1 METRRGHSGAAL
13 LSRAAGRTSGRGD
26 PGPDTDSGRTHSR
39 WRRRDTLPAKAG
51 RAAGYAGGRA
61 RASRARATAP
71 PRGGCG
77 AQAGRGR
84 GGGAD
89 IPAEGPSLHRQEG
102 RWRSRGG
109 LGSKATRLKPTR
121 SAPGRLSPGAG
132 GRRPEGMTAAAPE
145 TRPAQ
150 DGDGGWTAVSGG
162 RARAAVSV
170 RCDSQERLPPR
181 LRFVRLERGEAA
193 DAEKLGVS
201 APSGFQGRRHG
212 RAAEPASPP
221 AQTSSL
227 DREFRCQGLCRAHP
241 EPQELRPF
249 PKSSHFPL
257 SGQSPGPSQE
267 IPVSLPLGTGRR
279 PGSFFG
285 RSTFTL

>member
-13 LSRAAGRTSGRGD
+13 LSRAAAGATLARTPTPAARTHGGAGGTRFQRRLGGPGRWLRRWASSGKQGQAHGAAERWVRGTGGAGQGRGRRHPGGRSLPPPARGSVEKRRRAREQGDEAEARSQRAWAALSRGRGQTAGRGD
-26 PGPDTDSGRTHSR
+26 
-39 WRRRDTLPAKAG
+39 
-51 RAAGYAGGRA
+51 
-61 RASRARATAP
+61 
-71 PRGGCG
+71 
-77 AQAGRGR
+77 
-84 GGGAD
+84 
-89 IPAEGPSLHRQEG
+89 
-102 RWRSRGG
+102 
-109 LGSKATRLKPTR
+109 
-121 SAPGRLSPGAG
+121 
-132 GRRPEGMTAAAPE
+132 GRRPGDAAGAG
-145 TRPAQ
+145 RRRRV
-150 DGDGGWTAVSGG
+150 DRG

-267 IPVSLPLGTGRR
+267 IPVSPPLGTGRR